1 MRIFIIIISVIGILY
16 VPASLMILKNNLN
29 LIQGTVKNVEKSSDR
44 FSYYQFHID
53 QYPNTFYNSGTGLL
67 SFFKD
72 DEKILKFNINREI
85 RFYIN
90 SKDIE
95 KLKKGEKIFFIGL
108 EGENIII
115 DIFYYHFS
123 KFSKIPFFLFCI
135 LMMCLN
141 FYGVFIL
148 KSKTFEILL
157 TIYLFLGML
166 ILIL

>member
-1 MRIFIIIISVIGILY
+1 MRIFIIVISVIGILY
-16 VPASLMILKNNLN
+16 VPVRLLILKNNLN
-29 LIQGTVKNVEKSSDR
+29 PIQGTVKNVEKSSDR

-72 DEKILKFNINREI
+72 DEKILKFNIDREI

-90 SKDIE
+90 SEDIE
-95 KLKKGEKIFFIGL
+95 KLKKGEKVIYMGL
-108 EGENIII
+108 QGKNIII

-123 KFSKIPFFLFCI
+123 KLSKMPFFLFCI

-141 FYGVFIL
+141 FYGIFIL
-148 KSKTFEILL
+148 KSKIFEILL
-157 TIYLFLGML
+157 TVYLFLGML